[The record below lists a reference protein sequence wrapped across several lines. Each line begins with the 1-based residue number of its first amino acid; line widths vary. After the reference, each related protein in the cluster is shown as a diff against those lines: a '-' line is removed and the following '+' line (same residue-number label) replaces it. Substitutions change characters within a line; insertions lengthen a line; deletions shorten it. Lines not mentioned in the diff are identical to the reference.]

1 MLSVE
6 QRNLFLI
13 KNINHSQAPE
23 ATQPRTMKNGRN
35 TMQTYRKTLIVH
47 FLVEQSLHFS
57 FHSEGSR
64 VGFFF
69 SFFPLFLFCSFV
81 FYLQSVDDHPS
92 LNTARN
98 RWKGPLICSF
108 SVYNRHNRF
117 KMPARRDQTA
127 PFWPVRTVDERRKKT
142 THCSIMNHIPGEGW
156 WNRRLVCLQ
165 HQHQ

>member
-64 VGFFF
+64 VGFF
-69 SFFPLFLFCSFV
+69 SFFPPIFVLLIRFLPSISGWPSFPEHRPKPLKRATYLFFLS
-81 FYLQSVDDHPS
+81 LQSPQS
-92 LNTARN
+92 LPNACPP
-98 RWKGPLICSF
+98 GPNCSVLA
-108 SVYNRHNRF
+108 S
-117 KMPARRDQTA
+117 KDCRRKKK
-127 PFWPVRTVDERRKKT
+127 KKT